1 MISMRR
7 QIHSLFQQNG
17 GFHAQRLYSLEIMS
31 HFENPVPKSAF
42 NALSAVGRLLA
53 ALVQKSDYKRE
64 IHAEV
69 NISTLNEIMQKYL
82 EQIDEN
88 NDITK
93 DDISVVWLSFFD
105 WLLHWV
111 SKKDDDGDA
120 KFEEM
125 SFQYHLN
132 ALVDLGK

>member
-1 MISMRR
+1 
-7 QIHSLFQQNG
+7 
-17 GFHAQRLYSLEIMS
+17 MS

-53 ALVQKSDYKRE
+53 ALVQKSDYKE

-93 DDISVVWLSFFD
+93 DDISVVWLSFLIGYFIGSPKMTTGT
-105 WLLHWV
+105 LSSV
-111 SKKDDDGDA
+111 KCPS
-120 KFEEM
+120 
-125 SFQYHLN
+125 SII
-132 ALVDLGK
+132 